1 MTFSGL
7 NLPLQ
12 PPLQLL
18 SPLSL
23 SFGYIRLV
31 AVSQTYQDYSQ
42 LFPQVFASLVPSLYL
57 GLCHLIKDHPIKN
70 SDLHASNTIPLTLFH
85 FFIYTPWKHL

>member
-1 MTFSGL
+1 MTLSGL

-57 GLCHLIKDHPIKN
+57 GLCSNIS
-70 SDLHASNTIPLTLFH
+70 SDKHPLTILS
-85 FFIYTPWKHL
+85 KM